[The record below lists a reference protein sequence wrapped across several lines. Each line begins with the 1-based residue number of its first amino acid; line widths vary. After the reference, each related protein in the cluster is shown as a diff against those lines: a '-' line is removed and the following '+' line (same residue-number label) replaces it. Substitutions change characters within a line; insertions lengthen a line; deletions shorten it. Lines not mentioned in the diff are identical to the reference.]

1 MTKVYFSCHSGK
13 PECPLTYCLSPGDF
27 SRFPLNLHLGACN
40 VARVGEATA
49 GEFMGLTQEVAKY
62 VARTRYR
69 DVPKDV
75 VQLARGFILDG
86 LGVALAGS
94 TDECSQIVQRQIR
107 HASRRGESSIL
118 GTALSAPAPK
128 AALANGV
135 AGHAMDYDDTQL
147 STSKEAVYG
156 LLTHPTTPVL
166 AAVLAIGERE
176 KISGKE
182 FVLAY
187 LLGVE
192 VECRLADAINP
203 HHYQSGFHSTAT
215 MGGLGAAMATGKI
228 LRLKEDQLLHTLGIA
243 ASMASGLRENFGT
256 MTKPLHAGRAAE
268 NGVNAAL
275 LARDGFTAATNIL
288 EARRGFFNAMAGG
301 YDESKISGSLGAPYF
316 MKEPGISIKP
326 YPSGSLSHPAQD
338 LILDLVRQHDLRAD
352 DIERIDV
359 GTNSNVPNALIYP
372 MPKTALEG
380 KFSIPFCMAIAVVER
395 KAGIAQFEDRKV
407 RDKKVIELMKRV
419 NLYVD
424 DELEKLGYDQ
434 VRSRIRIALKKGR
447 TIEGRYDVARGHP
460 EKPMSWAELGDKF
473 RDCAALVLP
482 DRNAEDV
489 VNLTARVEE
498 MKSLTPLI
506 RALTGGRAKSVKKT
520 KITKAGSKK
529 WSRTRRAS
537 DVSRAS

>member
-1 MTKVYFSCHSGK
+1 M
-13 PECPLTYCLSPGDF
+13 
-27 SRFPLNLHLGACN
+27 A
-40 VARVGEATA
+40 
-49 GEFMGLTQEVAKY
+49 LTQEISHF

-69 DVPKDV
+69 DIPEDV

-94 TDECSQIVQRQIR
+94 TDECSRIVRRHIR
-107 HASRRGESSIL
+107 RAAGRGEASIL
-118 GTALSAPAPK
+118 GTFMSAPAPQ

-166 AAVLAIGERE
+166 AAALAIGENQ
-176 KISGKE
+176 KSSGE
-182 FVLAY
+182 DFVLAY
-187 LLGVE
+187 ILGVE
-192 VECRLADAINP
+192 VECRIADAIDP
-203 HHYQSGFHSTAT
+203 RHYQSGFHSTAT
-215 MGGLGAAMATGKI
+215 MGGLGAAMAVGKL
-228 LRLKEDQLLHTLGIA
+228 LRFKEEQLLRTLGIA

-288 EARRGFFNAMAGG
+288 EARRGFFSAMAGG
-301 YDESKISGSLGAPYF
+301 YDESKISGRLGSPYF
-316 MKEPGISIKP
+316 MREPGISIKP

-338 LILDLVRQHDLRAD
+338 LILDLVRQHDLKAA

-380 KFSIPFCMAIAVVER
+380 KFSIPFCMAIAVLER
-395 KAGIAQFEDRKV
+395 KAGIAQFQDRKV
-407 RDKKVIELMKRV
+407 RDKKVIEMMKRV
-419 NLYVD
+419 TLFVD

-434 VRSRIRIALKKGR
+434 VRSRIRIALKNGR
-447 TIEGRYDVARGHP
+447 TLEGRYDVARGHP
-460 EKPMSWAELGDKF
+460 EKPLSWTELGDKF
-473 RDCAALVLP
+473 RDCARLVLP
-482 DRNAEDV
+482 DRNAAAALESV
-489 VNLTARVEE
+489 ARIEQLKNLTA
-498 MKSLTPLI
+498 LL
-506 RALTGGRAKSVKKT
+506 RALTGGRGRGGKKT
-520 KITKAGSKK
+520 KS
-529 WSRTRRAS
+529 
-537 DVSRAS
+537 

>member
-1 MTKVYFSCHSGK
+1 
-13 PECPLTYCLSPGDF
+13 
-27 SRFPLNLHLGACN
+27 
-40 VARVGEATA
+40 
-49 GEFMGLTQEVAKY
+49 MGLTQDVAHF

-69 DVPKDV
+69 DIPKEV

-94 TDECSQIVQRQIR
+94 TDECSRIVQAQIR
-107 HASRRGESSIL
+107 QMYGKGESSIV
-118 GTALSAPAPK
+118 GTALAAPAAK

-166 AAVLAIGERE
+166 AAVLAIGEKE
-176 KISGKE
+176 NISGEE

-187 LLGVE
+187 VLGVE
-192 VECRLADAINP
+192 VECRIADAINP
-203 HHYQSGFHSTAT
+203 RHYQDGFHSTAT
-215 MGGLGAAMATGKI
+215 MGGIGAAMAVGKI
-228 LRLKEDQLLHTLGIA
+228 LRLKEEQLIRTLGIA

-268 NGVNAAL
+268 NGVSAAL
-275 LARDGFTAATNIL
+275 LARDGFTAAANIL

-301 YDESKISGSLGAPYF
+301 CDENKITGRLGSPYF

-338 LILDLVRQHDLRAD
+338 LILDLVKQHDLGAHEID
-352 DIERIDV
+352 HVDV

-380 KFSIPFCMAIAVVER
+380 KFSIPFCMAIAILER
-395 KAGIAQFEDRKV
+395 KAGIAQFQDRKV
-407 RDKKVIELMKRV
+407 RDKKVVEMMKRV
-419 NLYVD
+419 TLCVD

-434 VRSRIRIALKKGR
+434 VRSRIRIRLKNGR
-447 TIEGRYDVARGHP
+447 MIEGRYDVARGHP
-460 EKPMSWAELGDKF
+460 EKPMSWAELGEKF
-473 RDCAALVLP
+473 RDCAGLLLADKDAETAIQLVARIEALKSLSPLFRAV
-482 DRNAEDV
+482 
-489 VNLTARVEE
+489 TGARV
-498 MKSLTPLI
+498 KS
-506 RALTGGRAKSVKKT
+506 T
-520 KITKAGSKK
+520 K
-529 WSRTRRAS
+529 RTRATKSGGKR
-537 DVSRAS
+537 

>member
-1 MTKVYFSCHSGK
+1 
-13 PECPLTYCLSPGDF
+13 
-27 SRFPLNLHLGACN
+27 
-40 VARVGEATA
+40 
-49 GEFMGLTQEVAKY
+49 MGLTQEVAKY

-75 VQLARGFILDG
+75 MQLARGFILDG

-107 HASRRGESSIL
+107 HASGRGESSIL

-301 YDESKISGSLGAPYF
+301 YDESKISGRLGAPYF

-380 KFSIPFCMAIAVVER
+380 KFSIPFCMAIAVLER

>member
-1 MTKVYFSCHSGK
+1 
-13 PECPLTYCLSPGDF
+13 
-27 SRFPLNLHLGACN
+27 
-40 VARVGEATA
+40 
-49 GEFMGLTQEVAKY
+49 MGLTQEVAHF

-69 DVPKDV
+69 DIPKEV

-94 TDECSQIVQRQIR
+94 TDECSRIVQTQVRQMNGK
-107 HASRRGESSIL
+107 GESSIV
-118 GTALSAPAPK
+118 GTALTAPAAK

-166 AAVLAIGERE
+166 AAVLAIGEKE
-176 KISGKE
+176 KISGE
-182 FVLAY
+182 HFVLAY

-192 VECRLADAINP
+192 VECRIADAINP
-203 HHYQSGFHSTAT
+203 RHYQDGFHSTAT
-215 MGGLGAAMATGKI
+215 MGGIGAAMAVGKI
-228 LRLKEDQLLHTLGIA
+228 LRLNERKLIQTLGIA

-268 NGVNAAL
+268 NGVSAAL
-275 LARDGFTAATNIL
+275 LARDGFTAAANIL

-301 YDESKISGSLGAPYF
+301 CDESKITGRLGSPFF

-338 LILDLVRQHDLRAD
+338 LILDLVKQHDLSAG
-352 DIERIDV
+352 EIDHVEV

-380 KFSIPFCMAIAVVER
+380 KFSIPFCMAIAILER
-395 KAGIAQFEDRKV
+395 KAGIAQFQDRKV
-407 RDKKVIELMKRV
+407 RAKKVVELMKRV
-419 NLYVD
+419 TLCVD

-434 VRSRIRIALKKGR
+434 VRSRIRIRLNHGR
-447 TIEGRYDVARGHP
+447 VIEGRYDVARGHP
-460 EKPMSWAELGDKF
+460 EKPMSWEELGDKF
-473 RDCAALVLP
+473 RDCAGLVLA
-482 DRNAEDV
+482 DKDAETV
-489 VNLTARVEE
+489 IQSVARIEK
-498 MKSLTPLI
+498 MKSLSPLF
-506 RALTGGRAKSVKKT
+506 RALTNAGAKNGKKRKSSGMPVKAYSPRSAK
-520 KITKAGSKK
+520 
-529 WSRTRRAS
+529 
-537 DVSRAS
+537 

>member
-1 MTKVYFSCHSGK
+1 
-13 PECPLTYCLSPGDF
+13 
-27 SRFPLNLHLGACN
+27 
-40 VARVGEATA
+40 
-49 GEFMGLTQEVAKY
+49 MGLTQEVASY

-69 DVPKDV
+69 DIPKDV

-94 TDECSQIVQRQIR
+94 TDECSRIVQQHVR
-107 HASRRGESSIL
+107 HAAGRAEASIL
-118 GTALSAPAPK
+118 GTSMSAPMAK

-166 AAVLAIGERE
+166 AAVLAVGEKE
-176 KISGKE
+176 KINGE
-182 FVLAY
+182 DLLLAY
-187 LLGVE
+187 ILGVE
-192 VECRLADAINP
+192 VECRIADAINP
-203 HHYQSGFHSTAT
+203 RHYQSGFHSTAT
-215 MGGLGAAMATGKI
+215 MGGLGAAIAAGKL
-228 LRLKEDQLLHTLGIA
+228 LRLKEEPLLRTLGIA

-275 LARDGFTAATNIL
+275 LARDGFTAANNIL

-301 YDESKISGSLGAPYF
+301 FDESKITGRLGAPYF

-338 LILDLVRQHDLRAD
+338 LILDLVRQHDLMAD

-380 KFSIPFCMAIAVVER
+380 KFSIPFCMAIAVLER
-395 KAGIAQFEDRKV
+395 KAGIAQFQDRKV
-407 RDKKVIELMKRV
+407 RDKKVVELMKRV
-419 NLYVD
+419 TLYVD

-434 VRSRIRIALKKGR
+434 VRSRIRIALKNGGM
-447 TIEGRYDVARGHP
+447 IEGRYDVARGHP

-473 RDCAALVLP
+473 RDCAALVVP
-482 DRNAEDV
+482 DKNAEDV
-489 VNLTARVEE
+489 VELTARVEE
-498 MKSLTPLI
+498 LKTLTPLI
-506 RALTGGRAKSVKKT
+506 RSLTGGRGKSPKKT
-520 KITKAGSKK
+520 KIAKAGNKQ
-529 WSRTRRAS
+529 WSRTRRA
-537 DVSRAS
+537 